1 MSPVTANASIAVALA
16 CCSALAYALSAALQ
30 RRETARTVDV
40 STRTGIG
47 VPFFGALLRRP
58 WWWGGVTAMVLG
70 ALIHVVALGF
80 GSITLVQPIGVTS
93 LILALPLDAWLERR
107 RIHRREWIGAVV
119 LVIGLAGLFGLAEHQ
134 PSDTRPDAGI
144 VLTTLLVVP
153 LLALLVAGA
162 SGRAPV
168 VPRSV
173 MRAAVSGLCAG
184 ATSGLVRLTFRL
196 VQDGRSPWLI
206 GAVLTA
212 VVVLPVASV
221 LLLQTAYRDGGLDA
235 GLSTQITADQ
245 VTAMAIGIVVLGE
258 RFALGLSG
266 GILAVLSAVVAVA
279 GLVTL
284 IRSGPTPEQRAPA
297 ATEAPAPLR

>member
-1 MSPVTANASIAVALA
+1 MP
-16 CCSALAYALSAALQ
+16 
-30 RRETARTVDV
+30 
-40 STRTGIG
+40 
-47 VPFFGALLRRP
+47 
-58 WWWGGVTAMVLG
+58 
-70 ALIHVVALGF
+70 
-80 GSITLVQPIGVTS
+80 
-93 LILALPLDAWLERR
+93 
-107 RIHRREWIGAVV
+107 
-119 LVIGLAGLFGLAEHQ
+119 
-134 PSDTRPDAGI
+134 
-144 VLTTLLVVP
+144 
-153 LLALLVAGA
+153 
-162 SGRAPV
+162 RA
-168 VPRSV
+168 V

-206 GAVLTA
+206 GAVLAA

-297 ATEAPAPLR
+297 ATAAPAPHP